1 MRDAAGVIVSVRE
14 RPVNIAMPKI
24 NAASELISAA
34 AALTDAVALGQV
46 TPGEAALLSTLVGN
60 VAKAV
65 ETFELSERLAKLERS
80 GFVIMRWPIP
90 VGGR

>member
-1 MRDAAGVIVSVRE
+1 MRDAAGVIVPVRE

-24 NAASELISAA
+24 NVASELISAA

-46 TPGEAALLSTLVGN
+46 TPGEAASLSTLVGN

-65 ETFELSERLAKLERS
+65 ETFELSDTKGHS
-80 GFVIMRWPIP
+80 G
-90 VGGR
+90 